1 MGSEG
6 GQEGLQKRIRGS
18 VVGKSREVGEGAS
31 TPPLSRRREVVVSNP
46 GGRRALLAQ
55 HTGAAEGPDRGPGS
69 ARRLWFG
76 RRILSS

>member
-55 HTGAAEGPDRGPGS
+55 HTGRGRGAREGSGIREALVVRPADPQ
-69 ARRLWFG
+69 
-76 RRILSS
+76 